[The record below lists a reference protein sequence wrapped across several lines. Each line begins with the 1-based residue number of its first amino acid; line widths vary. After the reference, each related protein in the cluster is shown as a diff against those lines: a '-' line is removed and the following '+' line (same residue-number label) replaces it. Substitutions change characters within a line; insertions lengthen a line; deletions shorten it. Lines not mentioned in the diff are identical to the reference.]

1 MYIHKEKGGIS
12 MTLTT
17 SISKWGNG
25 QGIRIPK
32 NILEFLKWTES
43 EKVEI
48 ITEGECIKIKKLLLQ
63 KKKKIFMNFLKTLME
78 NMKKKKLIGEN
89 HRGKK
94 YGKAGRYYKS

>member
-1 MYIHKEKGGIS
+1 

-48 ITEGECIKIKKLLLQ
+48 ITEGECIKIKKITAPEKRKNIYEL
-63 KKKKIFMNFLKTLME
+63 FENFDGKYE
-78 NMKKKKLIGEN
+78 KEEINWGEPQ
-89 HRGKK
+89 GKEIW
-94 YGKAGRYYKS
+94 

>member
-1 MYIHKEKGGIS
+1 MI
-12 MTLTT
+12 LTT

-48 ITEGECIKIKKLLLQ
+48 IAENDGIKIKKITVPEKRKNIKELFEDFNEIY
-63 KKKKIFMNFLKTLME
+63 KKE
-78 NMKKKKLIGEN
+78 NIDWGEPV
-89 HRGKK
+89 GKEIW
-94 YGKAGRYYKS
+94 

>member
-1 MYIHKEKGGIS
+1 

-32 NILEFLKWTES
+32 NVLEFLKWNEN

-48 ITEGECIKIKKLLLQ
+48 ITEDNGIKIKKIVSPEKRKNIYELFENFEGIY
-63 KKKKIFMNFLKTLME
+63 KKEEIDW
-78 NMKKKKLIGEN
+78 GGPQ
-89 HRGKK
+89 GKEIW
-94 YGKAGRYYKS
+94 